1 MEINNIKCSQKQHN
15 ESEAISYCQQC
26 EIYMCDKCEKI
37 HSELCQNH
45 IPYNLNKG
53 KANTFTGICKTGNHT
68 YKLEYFCKTHNELCC
83 AACITKIKGNGNG
96 QHTDCDVCY
105 IIEIKEEKKNKL
117 KENIQH
123 LENLSNTI
131 ENSINEL
138 KKIFEKINEDKENI
152 NLNVQKIFTKI
163 RNEINEREDKILLEI
178 EQKYDEIYFKEEFVK
193 ESEKLPN
200 KIKESLKQG
209 KLINAEWNENILNSL
224 INDCINIENDINNIK
239 IITQNVEKC
248 SKLNSEIKF
257 TPEENNKDYNEL
269 INTIKNFGLI
279 YINNDDKKEND
290 IESAKNLRSISYTE
304 SEDDRADS
312 IDESDDSIDER
323 DESRDGR
330 DLC

>member
-1 MEINNIKCSQKQHN
+1 MDEKKKCSSKKH
-15 ESEAISYCQQC
+15 ESIDAIYYCQEC
-26 EIYMCDKCEKI
+26 KIYMCKKCESL
-37 HSELCQNH
+37 HSDLLQHHN
-45 IPYNLNKG
+45 PFSLNKS
-53 KANTFTGICKTGNHT
+53 KEEIFTGLCKEVEHFD
-68 YKLEYFCKTHNELCC
+68 KLYYFCKTHNQLCC
-83 AACITKIKGNGNG
+83 GKCISKIKGKGNG
-96 QHTDCDVCY
+96 QHSDCDVCF
-105 IIEIKEEKKNKL
+105 IEDIKEIKKNKL
-117 KENIQH
+117 KENIQN
-123 LENLSNTI
+123 LENMSKNI
-131 ENSINEL
+131 EQSIKQL
-138 KKIFEKINEDKENI
+138 KEINDKIKENKE
-152 NLNVQKIFTKI
+152 NLKGKIQKIFTKI

-178 EQKYDEIYFKEEFVK
+178 ELKYDEIYFKEEFVK